1 MNRTDPANA
10 DAVYAAGV
18 QAVNAGREVEA
29 LPHFEAAAA
38 LNPDDARMWQLVG
51 LADRKADDLAP
62 ALAAF
67 ERAAGLAPADA
78 LLAHSVARTRMEA
91 GLPAVEQFEQALALG
106 ADDEWAYLGWLAALC
121 AEGRYEQ
128 AIETL
133 EGQVRLYP
141 TWLAG
146 HGTLARLRWMRGD
159 RQDFARSYEAAAAAA
174 PRELAVWQQWAD
186 ALMYA
191 EDYDGVLA
199 MVARGRA
206 ANGAQMAFDTLE
218 ALAVAEKGEIEQ
230 ADRLFAALGPVV
242 HVSMAAHFLRHL
254 IRAGRPA
261 EAAAFAEPWLADPD
275 AHLVWPYV
283 AIAWR
288 LTGDPRWQW
297 LEGDERLVGIYDIG
311 DRIGSLDALAG
322 RLRALHDVS
331 GQPLEQS
338 VRGGTQTEGAL
349 FSRLDPEVRAL
360 RAAIVE
366 TVEAHIAR
374 LPPPEVGHPTLR
386 AATGPVRFTGSWSVR
401 LPGAGFHYNHMHP
414 AGWISSAFYVSLPE
428 TMGTGDD
435 GWLVL
440 GEPQAQLGLDL
451 APLRTIEP
459 KPGRLVLFPSTMW
472 HGTRPF
478 AAGERLTVAFDVA
491 RPS

>member
-1 MNRTDPANA
+1 MNRTDPADA
-10 DAVYAAGV
+10 DAVYAAGLEV
-18 QAVNAGREVEA
+18 VNAGLEAQA

-38 LNPDDARMWQLVG
+38 LNPGDARMWQLVG
-51 LADRKADDLAP
+51 LAHRKADDLAA

-67 ERAAGLAPADA
+67 ERAATLAPSDA
-78 LLAHSVARTRMEA
+78 LIAHSVARTSMEA
-91 GLPAVEQFEQALALG
+91 GLPAIDLFERALSLG
-106 ADDEWAYLGWLAALC
+106 ADDEWTYLGWLAALC
-121 AEGRYEQ
+121 AEGRVDQ
-128 AIETL
+128 AVETL

-159 RQDFARSYEAAAAAA
+159 RDHFAQSYEAAAAAA

-191 EDYDGVLA
+191 ERYDAVLT

-206 ANGAQMAFDTLE
+206 ANGAHMAFDALE
-218 ALAVAEKGEIEQ
+218 ALAVAEKGEIEA

-283 AIAWR
+283 SIVWR

-297 LEGDERLVGIYDIG
+297 LEGDERQIGVYDIG
-311 DRIGSLDALAG
+311 DRIPSLDALAQ
-322 RLRALHDVS
+322 RLRALHEVS

-338 VRGGTQTEGAL
+338 VRGGSQTEGAL
-349 FSRLDPEVRAL
+349 FSRLEPEIQTL
-360 RAAIVE
+360 KAAIVE
-366 TVEAHIAR
+366 TVERHIAQ
-374 LPPPEVGHPTLR
+374 LPAPEAGHPALR
-386 AATGPVRFTGSWSVR
+386 AANGPVRFTGSWSVR
-401 LPGAGFHYNHMHP
+401 LPGAGFHSNHMHP

-428 TMGTGDD
+428 TMGAGDA

-451 APLRTIEP
+451 PPLRKIEP

-478 AAGERLTVAFDVA
+478 AEGERLTVAFDVA